1 MTNHDNKAFKNST
14 KCWICDNTYI
24 DTDVKVKDCWYD
36 NEKYRKENIESLHI
50 KIVMSILN

>member
-24 DTDVKVKDCWYD
+24 DTDVKVRDC
-36 NEKYRKENIESLHI
+36 
-50 KIVMSILN
+50 